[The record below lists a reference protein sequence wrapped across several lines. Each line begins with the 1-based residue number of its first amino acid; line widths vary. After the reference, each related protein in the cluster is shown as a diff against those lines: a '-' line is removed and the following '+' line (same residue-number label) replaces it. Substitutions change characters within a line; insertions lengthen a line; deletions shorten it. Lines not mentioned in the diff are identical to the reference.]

1 MTKGI
6 TQGYSPSGYVPG
18 GLIPV
23 NAGEA
28 GDDLLDFVTR
38 PDTRFGIGWSLDD
51 SVGMVGTGELALL
64 WARSGCGKST
74 WTLNVIRNTP
84 EIPTIVFSMEMTP
97 RRQLEWLTAMTF
109 PLQTPGRDIEG
120 VLREGP
126 EDDRWQEV
134 IDSVRQT
141 RQVYSYLHFV
151 NPSRPTVADF
161 NVVVSDVEAM
171 TGIRPQRVFI
181 DHMTLMQ
188 GANDYNGVLKTAA
201 DLHSWAMA
209 EDLAVYCLQQ
219 TGRGG
224 SDGDKGVRNDGHI
237 PVTLS
242 SGLYAGEHDADWVF
256 GMYRPDRHPKYKKR
270 KEEFSRLTDF
280 WSMNDEAK
288 AVRGLVVFQVL
299 KNRPYGE
306 TLEAGIELLYHPHS
320 RTYTELGSEE

>member
-1 MTKGI
+1 MTQG
-6 TQGYSPSGYVPG
+6 QGYSPSAYQAG
-18 GLIPV
+18 GLIPL
-23 NAGEA
+23 NAGQA

-38 PDTRFGIGWSLDD
+38 PDTRFGTGWSLDD
-51 SVGMVGTGELALL
+51 SVGMVGTGELALM

-84 EIPTIVFSMEMTP
+84 EVPTAVFSMEMTP
-97 RRQLEWLTAMTF
+97 RRQLEWLTAMTYTMS
-109 PLQTPGRDIEG
+109 TPGRDIEA

-126 EDDRWQEV
+126 DDNRWNEV
-134 IDSVRQT
+134 IAAVRKT
-141 RQVYSYLHFV
+141 REHYPVLHFV

-161 NVVVSDVEAM
+161 NVVVSDIEDM
-171 TGIRPQRVFI
+171 TGVRPQRVFI

-188 GANDYNGVLKTAA
+188 GANDYNGVLRTAA

-256 GMYRPDRHPKYKKR
+256 GMYRPDRHPKYKRR
-270 KEEFSRLTDF
+270 KEEFSMPSQY
-280 WSMNDEAK
+280 WEMNDELQTVK
-288 AVRGLVVFQVL
+288 GLVVFQVL
-299 KNRPYGE
+299 KNRPFGE
-306 TLEAGIELLYHPHS
+306 TLESGIELHYSSHT
-320 RTYTELGSEE
+320 RRYTELGGN